1 MTSTAAA
8 TSVSL
13 DITVDV
19 PTETAFRLFTENFDQ
34 VKPREYN
41 LLSAPIE
48 HTVFEPHVG
57 GHIYDRGTDGS
68 ICRWAR
74 VLAFDPPE
82 RVVFTWDIDP
92 RWQLETDPERASE
105 VEVRFVAEG
114 EGRTRVL
121 LEHRLWEAR
130 QTIHD
135 PAGDHDWVIEAIVD
149 LDASDEA
156 GEPVVLTSEMRRL

>member
-1 MTSTAAA
+1 MTSTAAT

-19 PTETAFRLFTENFDQ
+19 PAETAFRLFTEQFDQ

-41 LLSAPIE
+41 LLSAPIAQ
-48 HTVFEPHVG
+48 TVFEPHVG

-92 RWQLETDPERASE
+92 RWQLETDPDRTSE

-114 EGRTRVL
+114 DDRTRVL
-121 LEHRLWEAR
+121 LEHRHIDRHGEGWQDYAAGLAAEDAWPLFLAR
-130 QTIHD
+130 F
-135 PAGDHDWVIEAIVD
+135 AD
-149 LDASDEA
+149 LTH
-156 GEPVVLTSEMRRL
+156 EPSA